1 VTGAEEL
8 STTRSRAA
16 YRRFPSLTSKPFR
29 RLLAAFAISTFGDW
43 LYNIVLLVWIYD
55 RTGSSA
61 WVAVAS
67 IARIAPVILFS
78 ISAGDLADRYD
89 RRTVMIVSD
98 LLRAGTMFGLV
109 SVAMFSGPPA
119 LAVGLVFV
127 SAALG
132 TPFLPCVDAT
142 LPTLVERDQLPSANA
157 AITVIQYLSL
167 AAGPAVGGLIALIGS
182 PELVFGLNGLS
193 FVGSALLISLLP
205 RQETHEDVVEA
216 SPFRRVAEGLRTI
229 AESKRVLALVA
240 CLPLTS
246 FLPGTAYVLLV
257 LVSER
262 SLGLDAEGAT
272 FLYAAIGVGAIVT
285 SWFSDRLTTLA
296 APYAVLI
303 ATNCLMGLAFAALGY
318 VDQLVFAY
326 VCCAAIGAST
336 LIADVT
342 AFTLLQKAIRQ
353 EYLGRV
359 FGVVNALLYL
369 GMAAGSLVAPFLER
383 SLGLESALAL
393 VGITVA
399 ALISVLSLVLRGWD
413 VTVAARPIEVDA

>member
-1 VTGAEEL
+1 M
-8 STTRSRAA
+8 SR
-16 YRRFPSLTSKPFR
+16 PFR

-55 RTGSSA
+55 RTGSST

-89 RRTVMIVSD
+89 RRSVMIVSD
-98 LLRAGTMFGLV
+98 VLRAGTMFGLV
-109 SVAMFSGPPA
+109 AVAVLSGPPA
-119 LAVGLVFV
+119 VAVGLVFV
-127 SAALG
+127 SSALG

-142 LPTLVERDQLPSANA
+142 LPGLVERDQLPSANA

-167 AAGPAVGGLIALIGS
+167 AAGPAVGGLIALLGS
-182 PELVFGLNGLS
+182 PSLVFGLNGVS
-193 FVGSALLISLLP
+193 FLVSALLIALLP
-205 RQETHEDVVEA
+205 RQEPSAASIEA
-216 SPFRRVAEGLRTI
+216 SPFQRVAEGLRTI

-262 SLGLDAEGAT
+262 ALGLDAEGAT

-303 ATNCLMGLAFAALGY
+303 VSNCLMGLAFAVLGY

-342 AFTLLQKAIRQ
+342 AFTLLQKAVRQ

-359 FGVVNALLYL
+359 FGVINALLYL

-383 SLGLESALAL
+383 SLGLEGALAL
-393 VGITVA
+393 VGIVVA
-399 ALISVLSLVLRGWD
+399 VLISVLSLVLRGWD
-413 VTVAARPIEVDA
+413 VTVAARPVEVDA